1 MFTFVECLLV
11 SCFSFILLR
20 HIFYIAV
27 DSTET
32 IARKYLYVC
41 ILSICDMSHIE
52 KRGSIPITAVCF
64 DNRHDVLII
73 VGSMM
78 N

>member
-11 SCFSFILLR
+11 SCFSFILLC

-52 KRGSIPITAVCF
+52 KKRQHTNHSSLF
-64 DNRHDVLII
+64 
-73 VGSMM
+73 
-78 N
+78 

>member
-1 MFTFVECLLV
+1 MFTFVKCWFLVYLL
-11 SCFSFILLR
+11 C

-32 IARKYLYVC
+32 ILE
-41 ILSICDMSHIE
+41 SNMSHIE

-64 DNRHDVLII
+64 DNRYDVLII

>member
-1 MFTFVECLLV
+1 MRMRGAPQRRPLLPAHGGN
-11 SCFSFILLR
+11 LLTQN
-20 HIFYIAV
+20 IAV

-52 KRGSIPITAVCF
+52 KKEAAYQSKQF
-64 DNRHDVLII
+64 VLTTD
-73 VGSMM
+73 MM
-78 N
+78 YWLLWVQ

>member
-1 MFTFVECLLV
+1 MKIVR
-11 SCFSFILLR
+11 SILDVMR
-20 HIFYIAV
+20 VRNYKGTSHCMSFYIAV

-52 KRGSIPITAVCF
+52 KEAAYQSQQF
-64 DNRHDVLII
+64 VLTTN
-73 VGSMM
+73 MM
-78 N
+78 Y